1 MSLAI
6 GRSKDGYPTL
16 NVYVQP
22 RSSRNRCGGLHE
34 YGLKIM
40 VAAPPVEGKANKAA
54 KAYLAELFGVKANT
68 IVLASGEHARK
79 KTFYFTSLSEDS
91 LADRLNSLL

>member
-1 MSLAI
+1 MSLVI

-22 RSSRNRCGGLHE
+22 RSSRNRCCGLHE
-34 YGLKIM
+34 YGLKLMI
-40 VAAPPVEGKANKAA
+40 AAPPVEGKANKAV
-54 KAYLAELFGVKANT
+54 KAYLAKLLGVKANT

-79 KTFYFTSLSEDS
+79 KTFYFMSLSEDS

>member
-1 MSLAI
+1 MSLVI
-6 GRSKDGYPTL
+6 GRSKNGYPTL

-22 RSSRNRCGGLHE
+22 RSSRNRCCGLHE
-34 YGLKIM
+34 YGLKLMIT
-40 VAAPPVEGKANKAA
+40 APPVDGKANKAV
-54 KAYLAELFGVKANT
+54 KAYLANLLGVKAHT

-79 KTFYFTSLSEDS
+79 KTFYFMSLSKDS

>member
-1 MSLAI
+1 MSVVI

-16 NVYVQP
+16 SVYVQP

-34 YGLKIM
+34 YGIKLLI
-40 VAAPPVEGKANKAA
+40 AAPPVDGKANKAV
-54 KAYLAELFGVKANT
+54 KAYLAELLGVKANT
-68 IVLASGEHARK
+68 IILASGEHARK

-91 LADRLNSLL
+91 LADRINSLI